1 MIFLDTNIWI
11 ELVVAR
17 TPVTE
22 HEKNKAKKSGELLQ
36 AIWQKGEVVVTC
48 KEQLLEIINAV
59 EKVKKR
65 EVSKKRKESNL
76 EGIGDLKSFRK
87 CEEFVEV
94 QELCKTAVNDIL
106 HFAELKEVG
115 NYNHEY
121 LKSIVERLKIAD
133 INDCIYYD
141 FCLKN
146 DMDLYSFDSDLKN
159 LGEHEKLHII

>member
-22 HEKNKAKKSGELLQ
+22 HEKNQAKKSGELLQ

-65 EVSKKRKESNL
+65 EVSKK
-76 EGIGDLKSFRK
+76 
-87 CEEFVEV
+87 
-94 QELCKTAVNDIL
+94 
-106 HFAELKEVG
+106 
-115 NYNHEY
+115 
-121 LKSIVERLKIAD
+121 
-133 INDCIYYD
+133 
-141 FCLKN
+141 
-146 DMDLYSFDSDLKN
+146 
-159 LGEHEKLHII
+159 EKRAI

>member
-22 HEKNKAKKSGELLQ
+22 HEKNQAKKSGELLQ

-76 EGIGDLKSFRK
+76 EGM
-87 CEEFVEV
+87 
-94 QELCKTAVNDIL
+94 N
-106 HFAELKEVG
+106 
-115 NYNHEY
+115 
-121 LKSIVERLKIAD
+121 
-133 INDCIYYD
+133 
-141 FCLKN
+141 
-146 DMDLYSFDSDLKN
+146 
-159 LGEHEKLHII
+159 